1 MASGRFP
8 RPRAGDL
15 VAGLSVAML
24 VVPQSIGLAAP
35 AGLPPEQGV
44 YAAALAP
51 LITAFTSS
59 SPFLQSG
66 PTALT
71 SLLTL
76 GALSAIAMPFAPPYV
91 ALASLLALEVG
102 LIRLA
107 IGRLRIGAVAYLMS
121 QPVVAGFTAAGAVII
136 VLTQVPA
143 ALGMTGDASEPVLS
157 AFRALTGPGAWDRT
171 SAALAVGT
179 AALVLLGR
187 RLHPLFPGV
196 LIAAVGGILLVQGG
210 AIDVPVVGDVRA
222 GFPIL
227 GLALPWRSASS
238 LVLPAIAIALVGFAE
253 PAAVARHYATRDRT
267 PWDPNREFTSQG
279 LANIV
284 TGIAGSYPV
293 GGSFSRSALNR
304 LAGAQTRWS
313 GMVTALTVLAFLPFL
328 SAISPLPRAIMA
340 AIVMSAVVSLLNP
353 APFLEYRRL
362 ARAQFGVAIATF
374 AATLALAPRVDEGVL
389 IGIGIGIGAHLWR
402 EVRIPTGERVEGDVL
417 HIEPHGVLFFASAP
431 ALQDEVNALVA
442 RHPDIRRL
450 VLHLG
455 GLGRID
461 LTGAL
466 ALRDLVTGAQAAGI
480 EVELVDVPPQAAKV
494 VERTLAAAPGVAW
507 VAEDASNLRRRAIAP
522 RREGGEPPSRRG
534 S

>member
-1 MASGRFP
+1 MTPEGRRFALP
-8 RPRAGDL
+8 RPGDV

-24 VVPQSIGLAAP
+24 VVPQSIGLAAL

-76 GALSAIAMPFAPPYV
+76 GALSAIAAPFGAPYV

-102 LIRLA
+102 IIRLI

-121 QPVVAGFTAAGAVII
+121 QPVVAGFTAAAAVLI
-136 VLTQVPA
+136 VLTQVPTA
-143 ALGMTGDASEPVLS
+143 VGVAGDATEPVVS
-157 AFRALTGPGAWDRT
+157 ALRALAAPARWDLT
-171 SAALAVGT
+171 AAALAVAT
-179 AALVLLGR
+179 AGLVLIGR

-196 LIAAVGGILLVQGG
+196 LIAAVGGILLVRGG

-222 GFPIL
+222 GFPML
-227 GLALPWRSASS
+227 GVALPYASAAT

-253 PAAVARHYATRDRT
+253 PAAVARHYATQDRV
-267 PWDPNREFTSQG
+267 PWDPNREFVSQG
-279 LANIV
+279 LANV
-284 TGIAGSYPV
+284 VAGFAGSYPV

-313 GMVTALTVLAFLPFL
+313 GMVTAISVLAFLPVL

-353 APFLEYRRL
+353 GPFFEFRRL
-362 ARAQFGVAIATF
+362 ARVQFWVAIATF
-374 AATLALAPRVDEGVL
+374 VATLVLAPRVDEGVL
-389 IGIGIGIGAHLWR
+389 VGIGIGIVAHLWR
-402 EVRIPTGERVEGDVL
+402 EVRVPTDGRVEGDTL
-417 HIEPHGVLFFASAP
+417 HVEPHGVLFFASAP
-431 ALQDEVNALVA
+431 VLQDEITRMVA
-442 RHPDIRRL
+442 AHPEVRRV

-455 GLGRID
+455 GLGRVD

-466 ALRDLVTGAQAAGI
+466 VLRDVVVGGRAAGI
-480 EVELVDVPPQAAKV
+480 EVEVVDVPPQAAKV
-494 VERTLAAAPGVAW
+494 VERTLAAAPGVTW

-522 RREGGEPPSRRG
+522 RREGGEPPSRR
-534 S
+534 